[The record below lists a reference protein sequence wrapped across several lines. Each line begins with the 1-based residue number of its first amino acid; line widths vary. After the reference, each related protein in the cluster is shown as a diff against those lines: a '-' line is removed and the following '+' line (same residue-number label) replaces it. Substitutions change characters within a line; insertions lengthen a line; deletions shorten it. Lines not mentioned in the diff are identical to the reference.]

1 MKKFEPATGPVNV
14 NRYTIYAMIPGLDTY
29 VFSKLNKK
37 KQALFITIIS
47 IVALLIF
54 TGIVMYQM
62 ITDTELQLE
71 LDKDVRVEITYQKYM
86 LQIISIIVGFLVI
99 YLPIV
104 AYLIRMWAQ
113 DWNKKF
119 DSPK

>member
-1 MKKFEPATGPVNV
+1 
-14 NRYTIYAMIPGLDTY
+14 
-29 VFSKLNKK
+29 
-37 KQALFITIIS
+37 
-47 IVALLIF
+47 
-54 TGIVMYQM
+54 MYQM

-86 LQIISIIVGFLVI
+86 PQIISVIAGFLVI

-119 DSPK
+119 DSTK